1 MELKISSFEFVKTAI
16 NYAKHIEEINTNT
29 TKPSFY
35 SSLEGVF
42 IDNKNDKKE
51 PCNYC
56 DAESKIKGS
65 CLQIIILAN
74 EQNGQDSHVRGIK
87 IFAKNK

>member
-16 NYAKHIEEINTNT
+16 NYAKNLQEMNT
-29 TKPSFY
+29 TTAKPY
-35 SSLEGVF
+35 LYRSLEGVF
-42 IDNKNDKKE
+42 IDSKIEKKE
-51 PCNYC
+51 LYNYC

-87 IFAKNK
+87 IFAKK